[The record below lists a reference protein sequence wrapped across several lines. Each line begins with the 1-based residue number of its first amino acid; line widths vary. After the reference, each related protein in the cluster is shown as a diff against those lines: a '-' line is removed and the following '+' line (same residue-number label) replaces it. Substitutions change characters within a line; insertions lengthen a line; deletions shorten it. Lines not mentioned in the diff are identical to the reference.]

1 MKQQIQRWIRSAIRK
16 SGFDIVHFAHNHP
29 DFVLKKGFEAHA
41 ISTILD
47 VGANRGQFASHAFDY
62 GFNGV
67 IHSFEPFP
75 AAFGALRTAAQ
86 SRAKW
91 QVHQIALSCTSGT
104 ASLNIGVNDQTCSL
118 RSPLAGAADRIPDMT
133 SAGHVDVKTTT
144 LDEFLQTESIDPAR
158 CFLKL
163 DVQGSERD
171 VLEGARGSVGRI
183 PLLQLETAITP
194 TYEGEARLAEMIDY
208 VHSIGMVVRAFRDV
222 FANPH
227 TSELMQVDL
236 IAERTRR

>member
-1 MKQQIQRWIRSAIRK
+1 MKQQMQRWIRGAIRK
-16 SGFDIVHFAHNHP
+16 SGFDVVHFSRNHP
-29 DFVLKKGFEAHA
+29 DFVIKAGLQEHA
-41 ISTILD
+41 IKYILD

-62 GFNGV
+62 GFTGT

-75 AAFGALRTAAQ
+75 DAFEALGKAAQ
-86 SRAKW
+86 SRPGWK
-91 QVHQIALSCTSGT
+91 VHQIALSSTSGT
-104 ASLNIGVNDQTCSL
+104 ARLNIGVNDQTCSL
-118 RSPLAGAADRIPDMT
+118 KSPLDGMADVIPDMT
-133 SAGHVDVKTTT
+133 PAGHVDVQTAT
-144 LDEFLQTESIDPAR
+144 LDDFMQSERIDPAR

-171 VLEGARGSVGRI
+171 VLEGGRESIGRI
-183 PLLQLETAITP
+183 ALLQLETAITP

-222 FANPH
+222 FAN
-227 TSELMQVDL
+227 TQTGELMQVDL